1 MAMLNRLGDRLLAEL
16 PDGAI
21 ARSSATGDVSAIFYN
36 YPAEMGT
43 TGLASRNGYAET
55 RALAEM
61 GPERRVRHRVEGLR
75 PGTELTVEI
84 LDWEHGNVAEAW
96 YQMGAPLNI
105 TREQTAEL
113 RHVADGLHRSTLTVG
128 DDGVLDIDLTLPAW
142 AVASVAPTLPGG
154 QRPDRGATSQGG
166 MRP

>member
-1 MAMLNRLGDRLLAEL
+1 M
-16 PDGAI
+16 
-21 ARSSATGDVSAIFYN
+21 
-36 YPAEMGT
+36 
-43 TGLASRNGYAET
+43 
-55 RALAEM
+55 
-61 GPERRVRHRVEGLR
+61 
-75 PGTELTVEI
+75 EI

-154 QRPDRGATSQGG
+154 HRPDRGATSQAG
-166 MRP
+166 